1 MSKKQFKEFK
11 YSQVKGFIKLW
22 NSLDS
27 VSKIIHETDF
37 HNQVR
42 RDILESNF
50 FMQGCK

>member
-1 MSKKQFKEFK
+1 MSKQQFAEFK
-11 YSQVKGFIKLW
+11 YAQVKGFIHLW

-42 RDILESNF
+42 RDLVASNF
-50 FMQGCK
+50 FMQGD